1 MFASF
6 NRFEL
11 NLPLAIVV
19 ACSQPGQD
27 ASADVEYA
35 LRDANLLHQLD
46 QLDMQDIREEL
57 AEYGAWDE
65 EQLEDDEENL
75 RRLVWLA
82 ACQLRDELSQALTDL
97 ECLTEKDVRE
107 IFAAL

>member
-19 ACSQPGQD
+19 ACSQPGQN
-27 ASADVEYA
+27 ASSDVEQA
-35 LRDANLLHQLD
+35 LRNIKLLHQLD
-46 QLDMQDIREEL
+46 QMDMEDIREEL

-65 EQLEDDEENL
+65 EQLADDEENL
-75 RRLVWLA
+75 RRLVWVA
-82 ACQLRDELSQALTDL
+82 AGQLRDELFQALSGL